1 MSGPRKFI
9 LAPSRRVLGKALGR
23 ADRRSAFVK
32 HVVRDQRLRDYV
44 LTNMSKI
51 CKNEIKQLCSESS
64 FLKSTQQDVCSFSWS
79 HVCEELKKRA
89 PCILSLLQCCIPATS
104 TFDKQAIAGTCV
116 AILVK
121 ARRQSACLLQKIV
134 SLILYSGHTS
144 KQVSRG
150 KLVLIVWE
158 LG

>member
-9 LAPSRRVLGKALGR
+9 LTPSWRVLGKALGR

-79 HVCEELKKRA
+79 HVCEELKKKSTMHLVS
-89 PCILSLLQCCIPATS
+89 PSVLHPSNKYLWQTGNCWYLCCHFGEGTS
-104 TFDKQAIAGTCV
+104 TVCLPSPEDCVPNIVCWTHKQTG
-116 AILVK
+116 
-121 ARRQSACLLQKIV
+121 
-134 SLILYSGHTS
+134 
-144 KQVSRG
+144 
-150 KLVLIVWE
+150 
-158 LG
+158 